1 MNASHLNTKN
11 KKQLGARA
19 LAILGLAMASMVG
32 MARAQQPITP
42 PAGAVYWLAGERS
55 FDDRA
60 GFHNGSGHG
69 ATFILGQVG
78 QGLRFDGVDDLVA
91 VDVTVAEQRAVRDT
105 FTYEL
110 WARPTAPLPA
120 CAQSN
125 NSNCGSAGLRWA
137 IFPNHGETAAP
148 PGEGGAAAGIGIA
161 IGTNAVCVGEHAS
174 FLVDC
179 LARLDGLALNDW
191 THIAVVVQDRI
202 PRIYLN
208 GVLAHTGIASAK
220 QFVFASWNTIGSGLS
235 LGVYAGDLDEVTLY
249 RRALS
254 DIEIADL
261 FLAGADGK
269 RKPECVVE
277 RSDDLWEGALVT
289 SNTPL
294 LSSTANGMF
303 GAQNVSPEATST
315 IFQDGLP
322 DGTVHAVE
330 WETGSPVTLASM
342 ALFALHDGLDLPN
355 RRFRNLRIQARAV
368 GGSFVTI
375 YNSPILLP
383 YELDSRELRR
393 CPNVRPIF
401 AQQFRVEVVQEGT
414 LAVSGPRVMELD
426 GLGLPTLIF
435 RDGYESVP

>member
-1 MNASHLNTKN
+1 MNASHSKAGN
-11 KKQLGARA
+11 KKRFRAPA
-19 LAILGLAMASMVG
+19 LAVLALGMASMVG

-42 PAGAVYWLAGERS
+42 PAGAIYWLAGERS

-60 GFHNGSGHG
+60 GYHNGSGQG
-69 ATFILGQVG
+69 ATFISGQVG
-78 QGLRFDGVDDLVA
+78 HGMRFDGVDDLVV
-91 VDVTVAEQRAVRDT
+91 VDVTTAEQRAVRDN
-105 FTYEL
+105 FSYEL
-110 WARPTAPLPA
+110 WARPSATLPA

-125 NSNCGSAGLRWA
+125 SSNCGSAGLRWA
-137 IFPNHGETAAP
+137 IFPNHGETNVP

-161 IGTNAVCVGEHAS
+161 IGTNAVCVGEHSS

-220 QFVFASWNTIGSGLS
+220 QFVFASWNIIGSGLG
-235 LGVYAGDLDEVTLY
+235 LGVYSGDLDEVTLY
-249 RRALS
+249 GRVLS

-261 FLAGADGK
+261 FLAGVDGK
-269 RKPECVVE
+269 RKPECLVE
-277 RSDDLWEGALVT
+277 RNDDLWEGAVVT

-294 LSSTANGMF
+294 LSSNANGMF

-315 IFQDGLP
+315 IFQDGQP

-330 WETGSPVTLASM
+330 WETGSPVTLTSM
-342 ALFALHDGLDLPN
+342 ALFALHDGIDLPN
-355 RRFRNLRIQARAV
+355 RRFRNLRIQAREI
-368 GGSFVTI
+368 GGSFVTV

-383 YELDSRELRR
+383 YAIDSRELRR
-393 CPNVRPIF
+393 CPNVRPIL
-401 AQQFRVEVVQEGT
+401 AQQFRLEVVQEGT
-414 LAVSGPRVMELD
+414 NTFSGPRVMELD
-426 GLGLPTLIF
+426 GLGLPRLIF
-435 RDGYESVP
+435 RDGYESTP

>member
-1 MNASHLNTKN
+1 VNASHSKVERKTRVRP
-11 KKQLGARA
+11 RA
-19 LAILGLAMASMVG
+19 WAVLALGLASMG
-32 MARAQQPITP
+32 GTAWAQQPITP
-42 PAGAVYWLAGERS
+42 PAGAIYWLAGERS
-55 FDDRA
+55 FDDRV
-60 GFHNGSGHG
+60 GFHNGSSAG
-69 ATFILGQVG
+69 ATFIVGQVG
-78 QGLRFDGVDDLVA
+78 EGMRFDGVDDLVS
-91 VDVTVAEQRAVRDT
+91 VDVTSAELRAVRDT

-110 WARPTAPLPA
+110 WARPTGTLPG

-125 NSNCGSAGLRWA
+125 NSNCGGAGLRWA
-137 IFPNHGETAAP
+137 VFPSHGETDAP
-148 PGEGGAAAGIGIA
+148 PGEGGMAAGIGIA
-161 IGTNAVCVGEHAS
+161 IGTNAVCVGEHAP

-191 THIAVVVQDRI
+191 THIAVVVQDRT

-220 QFVFASWNTIGSGLS
+220 QFVFASWNIIGSGLG

-294 LSSTANGMF
+294 LSSNANGMF

-315 IFQDGLP
+315 IFQDGQP

-342 ALFALHDGLDLPN
+342 ALFALHDGINLPN
-355 RRFRNLRIQARAV
+355 RRFRNLRIQAREI
-368 GGSFVTI
+368 GGAFVTV

-383 YELDSRELRR
+383 YAVDSRELRR

-401 AQQFRVEVVQEGT
+401 AQQFRIEVVQEGT
-414 LAVSGPRVMELD
+414 HAISGPRVMELD
-426 GLGLPTLIF
+426 GLGLPTRIF
-435 RDGYESVP
+435 RDGYESAP